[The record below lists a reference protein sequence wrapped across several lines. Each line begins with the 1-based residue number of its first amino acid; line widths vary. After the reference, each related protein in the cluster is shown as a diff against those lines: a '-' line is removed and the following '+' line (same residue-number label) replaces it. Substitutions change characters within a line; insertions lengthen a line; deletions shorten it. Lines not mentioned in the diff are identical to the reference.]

1 MTIQMG
7 LADELD
13 AQLHVSRHLAL
24 GLTITGLMPSSG
36 PVATRVVGGVRIV
49 NVGFQGGYKR
59 V

>member
-1 MTIQMG
+1 MG